1 MAIFIHCPTCN
12 ECLDVMDS
20 NCRHCG
26 AELPPG
32 VLYALSTALGDTS
45 SSVRMT
51 TPGRLPPHFTPTPR
65 HVPAPPPH
73 DMPPEQNSALR
84 PWLAAALSL
93 LCGLGQLYNGQI
105 VKGLVFIALGTAAIL
120 SRHLLIG
127 KFLLPIVWLYAVIDA
142 YCVAR
147 RSVPTR
153 AGSDSQSPSHH

>member
-12 ECLDVMDS
+12 ECLDGMDS

-32 VLYALSTALGDTS
+32 VLYALSTALGDTT
-45 SSVRMT
+45 SSVQMT
-51 TPGRLPPHFTPTPR
+51 TPGRLPPHLTQSPP
-65 HVPAPPPH
+65 HVSAPSLH

-105 VKGLVFIALGTAAIL
+105 VKGLVLIALGAAAVMSWNL
-120 SRHLLIG
+120 PLG
-127 KFLLPIVWLYAVIDA
+127 KFLLPIVWLYAILDA
-142 YCVAR
+142 YFVAR
-147 RSVPTR
+147 R
-153 AGSDSQSPSHH
+153 ADSGRISSRRREG